1 MHWSDR
7 IGRRLKPHE
16 LHIFLAVAERGNMA
30 KAAEYLS
37 ISRPVV
43 SKAIA
48 SLEQIV
54 GVPLFDRNASGVE
67 PTRYGA
73 ALQRRAIG
81 LFDELRQTVN
91 ELSFLANPNSGEL
104 RIGCTEVLAGGF
116 IAALITDIAA
126 RYPGLAIRTELGSVV
141 QQYPPLRERR
151 CELFVA
157 RAPATAIDAD
167 MEREVLFHDWPLIAV
182 GPASKWAGRR
192 KVNLSD
198 LARQRWIISPG
209 EAVPGG
215 LFETAFARAGV
226 EKPVPAILSDSL
238 NLRNGLLAR
247 DASFVT
253 FIPGSVLRFGAP
265 YPAIKP
271 LPIKLDRW
279 TLPICI
285 VKLRG
290 KTLSPAATLFVERA
304 RELAKEVR

>member
-116 IAALITDIAA
+116 VAALIADITA

-157 RAPATAIDAD
+157 RAGNRHRCRYGTGSPVSRLAADRGRPSQQMGRPTQGDAFGPYATALDHFTGRSGC
-167 MEREVLFHDWPLIAV
+167 ERPL
-182 GPASKWAGRR
+182 
-192 KVNLSD
+192 
-198 LARQRWIISPG
+198 
-209 EAVPGG
+209 
-215 LFETAFARAGV
+215 
-226 EKPVPAILSDSL
+226 
-238 NLRNGLLAR
+238 
-247 DASFVT
+247 
-253 FIPGSVLRFGAP
+253 
-265 YPAIKP
+265 
-271 LPIKLDRW
+271 
-279 TLPICI
+279 
-285 VKLRG
+285 
-290 KTLSPAATLFVERA
+290 
-304 RELAKEVR
+304 